1 MQHKGGNVDNA
12 GAAAV
17 RQPWHVS
24 KEQRERGQGT
34 WGTVACVVGLFI
46 TFQVNKTKQFLRLF
60 RPNLSKVSFHMCAY
74 TQTHVCMSAQ
84 CVNVRQA

>member
-24 KEQRERGQGT
+24 KEQREGT
-34 WGTVACVVGLFI
+34 RGTVACVVGLFI
-46 TFQVNKTKQFLRLF
+46 TFQVNKTKQFLFLF
-60 RPNLSKVSFHMCAY
+60 RPNLSKVSLHMCAY

-84 CVNVRQA
+84 CVSVRQA